1 MADAAIQPFEVRNAE
16 CGMRKKTISR
26 GAAEIYKLEMINRKS
41 KMGDVADQAN
51 GHLKPWFSDGS
62 RAGTAL
68 ASALR
73 LCWKCYY
80 PADSQAR
87 PSMWNHLF
95 IGGASLRV
103 RKPRSWIP
111 RRPQGPPR
119 NGNLAD

>member
-73 LCWKCYY
+73 LCWKCY
-80 PADSQAR
+80 
-87 PSMWNHLF
+87 LF
-95 IGGASLRV
+95 FGGTSLRV
-103 RKPRSWIP
+103 RKPRAWIAASSP
-111 RRPQGPPR
+111 RSSSQ
-119 NGNLAD
+119 

>member
-51 GHLKPWFSDGS
+51 GHLKPWFSDGP

-68 ASALR
+68 TSALLLR
-73 LCWKCYY
+73 WKCYY

-87 PSMWNHLF
+87 PSMWNQLF
-95 IGGASLRV
+95 LGGTS
-103 RKPRSWIP
+103 P
-111 RRPQGPPR
+111 
-119 NGNLAD
+119 